1 MKIDTYV
8 GRAGEELTEE
18 EWKAKRYNLDYT
30 NLRVFQNKRFNIRAF
45 WNGKLFYYTKNE
57 KEVLQKWLPFEMV
70 VIEDKGGI
78 PTPRSKDSGRFA
90 TESSLVNAYED
101 FLVRHNLGY
110 WAPSTRSGEFHFI
123 EQGNLAKATKDA
135 PAYYGIEESEL
146 AIVGS
151 W

>member
-18 EWKAKRYNLDYT
+18 QWKAKRYDLDYT
-30 NLRVFQNKRFNIRAF
+30 NLRVYQSKRFSIRAF
-45 WNGKLFYYTKNE
+45 WNGKLFYYTKRE
-57 KEVLQKWLPFEMV
+57 SEVLEKWLPFELV
-70 VIEDKGGI
+70 VIEDKDGVA
-78 PTPRSKDSGRFA
+78 TPRTKDCGRFA
-90 TESSLVNAYED
+90 TESALINAYED
-101 FLVRHNLGY
+101 FLVRHGQGY

-135 PAYYGIEESEL
+135 PAYYGVDDEL
-146 AIVGS
+146 MATAGS